1 MKKLIILPA
10 IVLSTLVYNAANAQE
25 RAQFVNHDRGFKDH
39 QIENRMRHD
48 YMQPRFENNA
58 REDRGRRDEH
68 VYQAPRRED
77 FDRDHGRRY

>member
-25 RAQFVNHDRGFKDH
+25 RVQFMNHDRGFKNH

-48 YMQPRFENNA
+48 YMQPRFENNF

-68 VYQAPRRED
+68 FNQARRQD
-77 FDRDHGRRY
+77 DMHNYRGRR